1 MGLSAFSGLFW
12 LDTAVLIRYLGI
24 TPHNTGYN
32 LTLEFARVF
41 RSRRKAMDFLAASI
55 GREFESYDCSSRDE
69 LGIES
74 CIATLEKCGHAS
86 QNFIGIHTHWVLQT
100 NRIKLPVVKPKRKKT
115 RR

>member
-1 MGLSAFSGLFW
+1 MKRRIKDVSVYVAICAYTHGGREMS
-12 LDTAVLIRYLGI
+12 
-24 TPHNTGYN
+24 
-32 LTLEFARVF
+32 LEFARVF
-41 RSRRKAMDFLAASI
+41 RSRRKAMNFLAASI

-86 QNFIGIHTHWVLQT
+86 QNFIGSHTHWFLQT
-100 NRIKLPVVKPKRKKT
+100 NRIKLPVAKPKRKRT